1 MGHMILARN
10 FAFLWALVACL
21 AYYPYI
27 AAGFIVLGALAHW
40 VLIRAVF
47 DMIPGKDRK

>member
-21 AYYPYI
+21 IDRPYI
-27 AAGFIVLGALAHW
+27 AGGFIVLGALAHW
-40 VLIRAVF
+40 LLIRAVF
-47 DMIPGKDRK
+47 RQLGDKE